1 MGKNIFQDVLRSFGF
16 SSSDDSTSSDHSQA
30 TCDALHPTL
39 LAGVY
44 YYRGYGGVEEVD
56 RLVKRYGK
64 GLIEGY
70 SYFFIDPFEGERV
83 GSVLAMLR
91 HDWRMTDV
99 ASLQAMLSKLKTQES
114 EHKAWDF
121 ARAVHVSW
129 ASVRAGF
136 ISLSD
141 AEAYQRE
148 ILSLAQGKYPDW
160 ATYFSDF
167 LAGRIAWD
175 PENEYGGQAELEETV
190 RDLLHSPVSIY
201 KVIPLK

>member
-1 MGKNIFQDVLRSFGF
+1 MTPP
-16 SSSDDSTSSDHSQA
+16 SSDQSQA

-44 YYRGYGGVEEVD
+44 YYRGYGGVDEVD
-56 RLVKRYGK
+56 RLVQNYGE
-64 GLIEGY
+64 GLIKGY
-70 SYFFIDPFEGERV
+70 SYFFINPFEDEHV

-91 HDWRMTDV
+91 HDWRITDV
-99 ASLQAMLSKLKTQES
+99 ASLQAMLTKLKTQES

>member
-16 SSSDDSTSSDHSQA
+16 ASSGDSPSSDQSQA

-44 YYRGYGGVEEVD
+44 YYRGYGGVDEVD
-56 RLVKRYGK
+56 RLVQNYGK
-64 GLIEGY
+64 GMIKGY
-70 SYFFIDPFEGERV
+70 SYFFINPFEDEHV
-83 GSVLAMLR
+83 GSVLR
-91 HDWRMTDV
+91 HDWRITDV
-99 ASLQAMLSKLKTQES
+99 ASLQAMLTKLKTQES